1 MGRLIRSLSKRV
13 LQGHAL
19 ALLSHD
25 GSCYTCG
32 MKILITA
39 GPTREPLDPV
49 RFISNRSTGKMGFAL
64 AQAAAEAGHTVTLV
78 AGPVTLPTPAGVRR
92 IDVCTALEMLD
103 AVTQALPAC
112 EAFISCAAVA
122 DWRPETC
129 SSTKLKK
136 SEMSGTLR
144 LVRNPDILRT
154 VRPLKGTR
162 KFVGFAAETGEPT
175 AEAARKLREKGL
187 DLIVANDVTAPGAGF
202 ATETNRVTLLTP
214 DGSREALP
222 LMDKLEVARRIIAW
236 LEA

>member
-39 GPTREPLDPV
+39 GPTREP
-49 RFISNRSTGKMGFAL
+49 
-64 AQAAAEAGHTVTLV
+64 
-78 AGPVTLPTPAGVRR
+78 LPTPAGVRR

-175 AEAARKLREKGL
+175 AEAARKLRDKGL